1 MRDAK
6 GPVETTVPAT
16 RPTVVLRLFVAG
28 SSPRSR
34 AAVARVEELRGRV
47 DREFSIEIV
56 DVLEQPALADQHAV
70 LATPT
75 LVRLSPEPEYRLIG
89 DLSRADDLL
98 RYLLPDHPIS

>member
-1 MRDAK
+1 M
-6 GPVETTVPAT
+6 ETTVPAT

-34 AAVARVEELRGRV
+34 AAVARVEQLRDRV
-47 DREFSIEIV
+47 DAELSFEVV
-56 DVLEQPALADQHAV
+56 DVLEQPDVADAHSV

-75 LVRLSPEPEYRLIG
+75 LVRLVPEPEYRLIG

-98 RYLLPDHPIS
+98 RYLLPDLPTS

>member
-1 MRDAK
+1 
-6 GPVETTVPAT
+6 VETTVPAT

-34 AAVARVEELRGRV
+34 AAVARVEELRDRV
-47 DREFSIEIV
+47 DAELSFEIV
-56 DVLEQPALADQHAV
+56 DVLEQPDVADEHSV

-75 LVRLSPEPEYRLIG
+75 LVRLAPEPEYRLIG

>member
-1 MRDAK
+1 M
-6 GPVETTVPAT
+6 ETTVPAT

-34 AAVARVEELRGRV
+34 AAVARVEQLRDRIDAELTFDV
-47 DREFSIEIV
+47 V
-56 DVLEQPALADQHAV
+56 DVHEEPDVADANSV

-75 LVRLSPEPEYRLIG
+75 LVRLVPEPEYRLIG

-98 RYLLPDHPIS
+98 RYLLPDFPTS